1 MVIVTAAVVIPAT
14 RVMAQIGVPRRWMIL
29 TAGVVSIAFGLGMVA
44 MLGGP
49 EALLAA
55 GHGPGQR

>member
-1 MVIVTAAVVIPAT
+1 
-14 RVMAQIGVPRRWMIL
+14 
-29 TAGVVSIAFGLGMVA
+29 VVSIAFGLGMVA